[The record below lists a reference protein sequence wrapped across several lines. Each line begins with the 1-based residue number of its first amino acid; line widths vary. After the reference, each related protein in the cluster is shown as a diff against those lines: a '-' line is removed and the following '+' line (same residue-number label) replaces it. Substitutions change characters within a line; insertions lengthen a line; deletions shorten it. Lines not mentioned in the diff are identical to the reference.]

1 MSTEEKAQAK
11 SEKQDKME
19 ILPQQNGEQKKAVNT
34 TVTLFFD
41 IFSNISWLIRTR
53 VLIKQRK
60 KEVVILTLWK
70 N

>member
-19 ILPQQNGEQKKAVNT
+19 ILPQQNGEQKKAVKT

-41 IFSNISWLIRTR
+41 IFLI
-53 VLIKQRK
+53 
-60 KEVVILTLWK
+60 
-70 N
+70 